1 MHWLV
6 FAVLAN
12 VVANLAFKRGMVAAD
27 AGLAASIPWTTKVLQ
42 LLSNPWLW
50 LGGASAALLLGAFLM
65 ALRTVP
71 VSVAYPVT
79 TASAIVGIVGG
90 GVLLLGET
98 LSWTSALGTALAV
111 AGVLLLLS

>member
-12 VVANLAFKRGMVAAD
+12 VVANLSFKRGMTTAHD
-27 AGLAASIPWTTKVLQ
+27 GLAATAPWTAKALQ
-42 LLSNPWLW
+42 LLANPWLW
-50 LGGASAALLLGAFLM
+50 LGGVSAVLLLGAFLM

-79 TASAIVGIVGG
+79 TASAVLGIVGG

-98 LSWTSALGTALAV
+98 LSWTNALGTAFVVVGLI
-111 AGVLLLLS
+111 LLLS